1 MARLSRSLI
10 CCSSAPRMLLL
21 LLILVLTALSV
32 EPAEAAARFELR
44 LRRFVS
50 DGTDARGDCCG
61 GLCPGACR
69 VFMRSCL
76 ARPRDS
82 GSACSMGL
90 LVSPVVA
97 NNSMPPGFVLVQN
110 FTFRMPWPGRFKLT
124 VEAWHTQNGTV
135 PPEGTF
141 RRDRNRRPLVERFR
155 SLGASEWFLELA
167 SRVLDIPERWI
178 QRRTDDRRT
187 FPELGALVR
196 RFTLQEFLA
205 VGTAWRHRSMPGL
218 ELDYRVMCVDGFAG
232 ANCSERCP
240 APSEK
245 GARFRCLEGGG
256 GAKQCMDGW
265 AGAECERPV
274 CAEGCDA
281 EHGFCER
288 PGECLCRMG
297 WEGSRCDRCTPM
309 PGCVHGAC
317 NASFECNCLPG
328 WDGFFCNR
336 PMCGQGC
343 HATRGYCEKPGQC
356 SCRFGWQGEKCDQCK
371 PLPGCLHGHCTK
383 PLECICEPGW
393 TGIFC
398 HIPVCSPKCHPEHG
412 YCARPNECRCRVGW
426 MGENC
431 SQCCP
436 YPGCRHGSC
445 SKPWECACEPG
456 WGGMLCDKPLPA
468 CETKQK
474 PPCAEG
480 ASCVDMPEG
489 GFKCVCPEGA
499 QAANCSTA
507 PPPPPQQQ
515 RMMR

>member
-1 MARLSRSLI
+1 MARLYRCIFLG
-10 CCSSAPRMLLL
+10 PVP
-21 LLILVLTALSV
+21 LLILLTVLAA
-32 EPAEAAARFELR
+32 EPADAASRFELR
-44 LRRFVS
+44 LRRFVT
-50 DGTDARGDCCG
+50 DGTDARGECCG

-82 GSACSMGL
+82 TCSMGL

-97 NNSMPPGFVLVQN
+97 NNSMPPGFVLAQN
-110 FTFRMPWPGRFKLT
+110 FTSRMPWPGRFRLT
-124 VEAWHTQNGTV
+124 IEAWHTQNGTV
-135 PPEGTF
+135 PPEGAF
-141 RRDRNRRPLVERFR
+141 RRDHRTRRPLVDRFR
-155 SLGASEWFLELA
+155 SLGASEWFLQLA

-178 QRRTDDRRT
+178 QRRTDDQHN
-187 FPELGALVR
+187 PELGSLVR
-196 RFTLQEFLA
+196 RFALHEFLA
-205 VGTAWRHRSMPGL
+205 VGVAWQHRSFPGL
-218 ELDYRVMCVDGFAG
+218 EVDYRVTCVEGYAG

-240 APSEK
+240 GPNEK
-245 GARFRCLEGGG
+245 VTRFRCLEG

-265 AGAECERPV
+265 AGTECERPV

-281 EHGFCER
+281 EHGFCEK

-356 SCRFGWQGEKCDQCK
+356 SCRFGWQGPKCDECK

-383 PLECICEPGW
+383 PLECICDPGW

-398 HIPVCSPKCHPEHG
+398 HIPVCSPKCHHEHG

-445 SKPWECACEPG
+445 NKPWECTCEPG
-456 WGGMLCDKPLPA
+456 WGGMLCDKPLPPA
-468 CETKQK
+468 CEATDP

-480 ASCVDMPEG
+480 TTCIDMPDG
-489 GFKCVCPEGA
+489 GFKCACPEGA
-499 QAANCSTA
+499 QASNCTA
-507 PPPPPQQQ
+507 ATSE
-515 RMMR
+515 RRRTMLR